1 MATPTHDEV
10 AVQTGSMA
18 YWLQASFQAHLPTT
32 EEHER
37 ALSAAAEEKSI
48 G

>member
-1 MATPTHDEV
+1 MATPTHEEV
-10 AVQTGSMA
+10 TVQFGSVA
-18 YWLQASFQAHLPTT
+18 YWLQASFQAYLPTT